1 MASKSDPPQP
11 SSQPTQRI
19 SLGDLE
25 RLRAESR
32 ATKGLPSLAA
42 LQLMLGASLDD
53 DDVIDLG
60 LSEKK
65 SETGTGVTASSRAL
79 GIEMAATRARVI
91 ETIFLHSEGHEKF
104 HVWAG
109 DLGKGLTF
117 SSNPARVRAA
127 HGAPSRS
134 GTGWDRF
141 DGVDGTVHFQYG
153 DTVLRLVT
161 LMAKGTAP

>member
-1 MASKSDPPQP
+1 M
-11 SSQPTQRI
+11 PTQRI

-32 ATKGLPSLAA
+32 ATKGLPSMEA

-53 DDVIDLG
+53 DDVADLG
-60 LSEKK
+60 LTEKK
-65 SETGTGVTASSRAL
+65 SETGTGVTASSKAL
-79 GIEMAATRARVI
+79 GIEMSATKARVI

-104 HVWAG
+104 HMWPG

-117 SSNPARVRAA
+117 SSKSAQVRAA
-127 HGAPSRS
+127 RGAPTRS
-134 GTGWDRF
+134 GTGWDRY
-141 DGVDGTVHFQYG
+141 DDVDGTVHFQYG
-153 DTVLRLVT
+153 DTGLRLVT

>member
-1 MASKSDPPQP
+1 M
-11 SSQPTQRI
+11 PTQRI

-32 ATKGLPSLAA
+32 APKGLPSLST

-53 DDVIDLG
+53 DDVTDLG
-60 LSEKK
+60 LREAK
-65 SETGTGVTASSRAL
+65 SESGSGLTASSKAL
-79 GIEMAATRARVI
+79 GIEILASRGRVI

-109 DLGKGLTF
+109 DLGNGLTF
-117 SSNPARVRAA
+117 SSTPAQVRAA
-127 HGAPSRS
+127 RGAPTRS
-134 GTGWDRF
+134 GTGWDRY

-153 DTVLRLVT
+153 GAGLHLVT